1 MDNIQSGLIL
11 LVLGMGI
18 VFVFLIL
25 LILGTKIKSNI
36 ILKWFPEKEVIE
48 PPKKKAGQ
56 TDVEIAIA
64 VAMAHNKG

>member
-1 MDNIQSGLIL
+1 MENIQNGLIL

-25 LILGTKIKSNI
+25 LILGTKIKSSI

-48 PPKKKAGQ
+48 PQKQKTGQ